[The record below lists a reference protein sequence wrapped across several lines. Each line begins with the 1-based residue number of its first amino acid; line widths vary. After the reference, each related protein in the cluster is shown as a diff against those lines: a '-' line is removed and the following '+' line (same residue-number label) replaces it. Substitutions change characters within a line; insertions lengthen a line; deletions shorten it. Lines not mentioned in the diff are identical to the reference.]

1 MTSGNSRR
9 SPALIRAQ
17 EKYAKKRVIKS
28 VSFNAETEADLLEIV
43 ERIEDF
49 SAWVKEKLRES
60 K

>member
-9 SPALIRAQ
+9 SSALIRAQ
-17 EKYAKKRVIKS
+17 EKYTKKRVIKS

>member
-9 SPALIRAQ
+9 SHALIRAQ
-17 EKYAKKRVIKS
+17 EKYAKKRVIKP

-43 ERIEDF
+43 ARIEDF
-49 SAWVKEKLRES
+49 SAWVKEKLKES

>member
-9 SPALIRAQ
+9 SSALIRAQ

>member
-9 SPALIRAQ
+9 SSALIRAQ
-17 EKYAKKRVIKS
+17 EKYEKRRVIKS

-49 SAWVKEKLRES
+49 SAWVKEKLKES